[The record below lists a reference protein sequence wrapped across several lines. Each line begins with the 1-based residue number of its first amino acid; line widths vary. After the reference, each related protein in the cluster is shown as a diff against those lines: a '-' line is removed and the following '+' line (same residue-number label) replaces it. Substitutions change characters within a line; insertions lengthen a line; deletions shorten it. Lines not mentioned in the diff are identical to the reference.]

1 MILRSLCL
9 LVVTVGLV
17 AMIAGVIAGS
27 SFVVVNG
34 FLLVAASMLTIGV
47 VYCVV
52 FAREAKLAES

>member
-1 MILRSLCL
+1 MIARSLCL
-9 LVVTVGLV
+9 LVVTLGLV

-47 VYCVV
+47 VYCLV
-52 FAREAKLAES
+52 FGREAKRAQS